1 MSKYI
6 ASIPLADIE
15 RIAIVT
21 GNGRSMAQVKGDADY
36 ICNAGFYDM
45 TTGPPGGA
53 SQGGRRGPGQRGMG
67 LLGLC
72 VGPGGY

>member
-6 ASIPLADIE
+6 AAIPLADIE

-21 GNGRSMAQVKGDADY
+21 GNGRSMAQVKGGRGLHLQRRVLRHDHVA
-36 ICNAGFYDM
+36 
-45 TTGPPGGA
+45 PGGA
-53 SQGGRRGPGQRGMG
+53 PQGGRRGPGQRGMG

-72 VGPGGY
+72 VGQVRH